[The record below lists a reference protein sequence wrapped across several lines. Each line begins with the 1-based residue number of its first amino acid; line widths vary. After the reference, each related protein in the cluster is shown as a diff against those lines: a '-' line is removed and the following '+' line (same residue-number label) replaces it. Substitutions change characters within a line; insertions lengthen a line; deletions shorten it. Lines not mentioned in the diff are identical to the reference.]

1 MALVDHPFMS
11 RLLFL
16 LLWATSALAQSS
28 LPALIPAPQTLETRS
43 GTFVLTAQTPI
54 TVLTPVA
61 SVRRMVQD
69 NLPGLKLTDQPRPAR
84 AITVRLAAVAGV
96 GPEGYD
102 LVVGPSGITLTA
114 PQPAGL
120 FYGLQTLRQLLPAG
134 DPVPARGV
142 AGNQPLTRR
151 TLPALHI
158 RDQPRFGWRG
168 LMLDVSRHFFDK
180 AFVKRFI
187 DQMAQYKYNVF
198 HWHLTDD
205 QGWRIEIKSLPLLTQ
220 IGSRRVP
227 RTGRWWDIENP
238 LPGENP
244 TYGGYYTQEDI
255 REIVRYAADRH
266 ITIVPE
272 IDMPGHIMSA
282 IAAYPNLTCGN
293 KPVVVPPNGKF
304 YRLEDNNLNPCEDST
319 YIFVDKVL
327 TEVAALFPGPYIHVG
342 GDEAYKGFW
351 EKCDA
356 CKPFMAAN
364 NLKSVLELQSY
375 FIKRVETI
383 VQAKGKKLI
392 GWDEILEG
400 GLAPDATVMSWRGMK
415 GGIEAARQGHPVI
428 MTPFQHCYLDL
439 YQGEPTAEPSTYGIC
454 RLSDSYAFEP
464 VPDSVRAE
472 LILGGQG
479 NLWTESVPNARHAEY
494 MIWPRAFALAEVLWS
509 PKAARN
515 WPGFMNRVEA
525 HFRRFDVLGVNYARS
540 VYNPI
545 ITVKRPP
552 IGFVEVFLSHELPDA
567 FLYYTTDNTLPD
579 DRSPLYT
586 KPILMPKGADR
597 LKVVAYRNGKPIGRL
612 IEVTTDELMK
622 RIK

>member
-1 MALVDHPFMS
+1 MKK
-11 RLLFL
+11 L
-16 LLWATSALAQSS
+16 LLLLLTSCSALAQSIPPM
-28 LPALIPAPQTLETRS
+28 PALIPAPQTFEPGKGVFVITPTTRLN
-43 GTFVLTAQTPI
+43 VM
-54 TVLTPVA
+54 TPVA
-61 SVRRMVQD
+61 SVRRMVLD
-69 NLPGLKLTDQPRPAR
+69 NLPGLQLSDAPRSLK
-84 AITVRLAAVAGV
+84 AITVRLAPVAGV

-102 LVVGPSGITLTA
+102 LRVSPAGIVLTA
-114 PQPAGL
+114 PQAAGL
-120 FYGLQTLRQLLPAG
+120 FYGLQTLRQLLPAAG
-134 DPVPARGV
+134 KTV
-142 AGNQPLTRR
+142 AGSLVRS
-151 TLPALHI
+151 LHV

-205 QGWRIEIKSLPLLTQ
+205 QGWRIEIKSLPRLTQ
-220 IGSRRVP
+220 VGAWRVP

-238 LPGENP
+238 QPGENP
-244 TYGGYYTQEDI
+244 AYGGYYTQDDI
-255 REIVRYAADRH
+255 REIVAYASARH
-266 ITIVPE
+266 ILVVPE
-272 IDMPGHIMSA
+272 IDMPGHMMAA

-293 KPVVVPPNGKF
+293 KPAVVAPNGKF
-304 YRLEDNNLNPCEDST
+304 YKIEDNNLNPCEDST
-319 YIFVDKVL
+319 YLFVDKVF

-351 EKCDA
+351 AQCES
-356 CKPFMAAN
+356 CKPLMTAKG
-364 NLKSVLELQSY
+364 LKNVEELQSY
-375 FIKRVETI
+375 FIKRVEKI
-383 VQAKGKKLI
+383 VQSKGKKLI

-439 YQGEPTAEPSTYGIC
+439 YQGEPSAEPSTYNMC
-454 RLSDSYAFEP
+454 RLSSSYAFEP

-479 NLWTESVPNARHAEY
+479 NLWTESVPSTRHAEY
-494 MIWPRAFALAEVLWS
+494 MTWPRAFALAEVLWS
-509 PKAARN
+509 PKERRN
-515 WPGFMNRVEA
+515 WPDFMNRVES
-525 HFRRFDVLGVNYARS
+525 HFRRFDALGVNYARS

-545 ITVKRPP
+545 LTIKRPP
-552 IGFVEVFLSHELPDA
+552 IGFLEVFLSHELPDV

-586 KPILMPKGADR
+586 KPLLMPKGADR
-597 LKVVAYRNGKPIGRL
+597 VKVMAYRNGKPLGRL
-612 IEVTTDELMK
+612 IELTVAEMEK
-622 RIK
+622 RLK